1 MKFMRKWMKTVPAL
15 AAAAVVAVGLGTMNA
30 HAEKSEDLTIADRVY
45 IGEVAVGGMT
55 ADEAEKAVEEY
66 VAGLADETITLA
78 VNDVTVETTAGELG
92 LAWENRENIQD
103 AVEFGKSGN
112 LIARYKASKDLE
124 HEDKIF
130 HLSLVVDEEKT
141 AACLET
147 HAEEMNR
154 EPVDFGLT
162 RENGEFQITGGE
174 EGIVVN
180 VEQSVEAIDTF
191 FADGWAQ
198 QPKIELVA
206 EIAEP
211 QGSEEELR
219 KVKDVLGTF
228 HTNYGSSASGRRTNI
243 AVGCSKINGTV
254 VYPGEEF
261 SVYKMVSPF
270 NAENGYKLAGAYEN
284 GTTVDAYGGGICQVS
299 TTLYNAAIRAELE
312 ITERSGHSMIVN
324 YVDPSA
330 DAAIAGDY
338 KDLKFKNNTDAP
350 IYIDGYT
357 TGSEIGFTIY
367 GEETRPANRQ
377 VSFVSETLSTT
388 APAVKFEATGDAI
401 GTITK
406 TQSSHTGKT
415 ARLWKI
421 VTVDGVEQSRD
432 VFNKTSYAMS
442 PTIYAVGTSSGNA
455 EAVAAMKAAVAT
467 QDEATIRAA
476 AAQWN
481 DAAIEKAK
489 AEEEQK
495 KQEEEQKKQQEAQ
508 QPQQPQQQPQE
519 TPQQTDPN
527 TVQ

>member
-1 MKFMRKWMKTVPAL
+1 MKKWMKVVPAL
-15 AAAAVVAVGLGTMNA
+15 AAAAVIAAGLGTMNA
-30 HAEKSEDLTIADRVY
+30 HAEKSEDLTIADRIY

-55 ADEAEKAVEEY
+55 ADEAERAVGEY
-66 VAGLADETITLA
+66 VAGLADETVTLA

-92 LAWENRENIQD
+92 IAWENRENVQD
-103 AVEFGKSGN
+103 AVEFGKKGN
-112 LIARYKASKDLE
+112 LIARYKAAKDLE
-124 HEDKIF
+124 HEDKVF
-130 HLSLVVDEEKT
+130 HLPIVVDEEKT
-141 AACLET
+141 AACLEA
-147 HAEEMNR
+147 HAEELNR
-154 EPVDFGLT
+154 EPVDFGLI
-162 RENGEFQITGGE
+162 REDGEFQITGGE

-191 FADGWAQ
+191 FADGWTQ
-198 QPKIELVA
+198 QPKVELAA

-211 QGSEEELR
+211 QGSEEELK

-228 HTNYGSSASGRRTNI
+228 HTNYSSSASGRKTNI
-243 AVGCSKINGTV
+243 AVGCSKISGSV

-261 SVYKMVSPF
+261 SVYRVVSPF
-270 NAENGYKLAGAYEN
+270 NADNGYKLAGAYEN

-312 ITERSGHSMIVN
+312 ITERSGHSMLVN

-338 KDLKFKNNTDAP
+338 KDLKFKNNTNAP

-357 TGSEIGFTIY
+357 TGAEIGFTIY

-388 APAVKFEATGDAI
+388 APTVKFEASGDAI

-406 TQSSHTGKT
+406 KQSSHTGKS

-421 VTVDGVEQSRD
+421 VTVDGAEESRE
-432 VFNKTSYAMS
+432 VFNKTSYSMS
-442 PTIYAVGTSSGNA
+442 PTIYSVGTSSGNA

-467 QDEATIRAA
+467 QDEAAIRAA

-481 DAAIEKAK
+481 DEALAK

-495 KQEEEQKKQQEAQ
+495 KQQEEEQKKQQEAQ
-508 QPQQPQQQPQE
+508 QPQE
-519 TPQQTDPN
+519 TPQQETDPN
-527 TVQ
+527 AAQ

>member
-1 MKFMRKWMKTVPAL
+1 MRKWMKVLPVL
-15 AAAAVVAVGLGTMNA
+15 AVAAVIAAGLGTMNA
-30 HAEKSEDLTIADRVY
+30 HAEKNEDSTIADRIY

-55 ADEAEKAVEEY
+55 ADEAEEAVEEY
-66 VAGLADETITLA
+66 VAGLAGETITLA

-92 LAWENRENIQD
+92 LAWEDRENIQD

-112 LIARYKASKDLE
+112 LIARYKAAKDLE
-124 HEDKIF
+124 HEDRVF
-130 HLSLVVDEEKT
+130 HLPLVVDAEKT
-141 AACLET
+141 AACLEA

-154 EPVDFGLT
+154 EPVDFGLI

-191 FADGWAQ
+191 FADGWTQ

-211 QGSEEELR
+211 QGSEEELQ

-228 HTNYGSSASGRRTNI
+228 HTNYASSASGRKTNI
-243 AVGCSKINGTV
+243 SVGCSKINGNV
-254 VYPGEEF
+254 IYPGEEF
-261 SVYKMVSPF
+261 SVYQTVSPF
-270 NAENGYKLAGAYEN
+270 NKDNGYKLAGAYEN
-284 GTTVDAYGGGICQVS
+284 GTTVEAYGGGICQVS
-299 TTLYNAAIRAELE
+299 TTLYNAVIRAELE

-330 DAAIAGDY
+330 DAAIAGEY
-338 KDLKFKNNTDAP
+338 KDFKFKNNTNAP

-357 TGSEIGFTIY
+357 TGSEIYFTIY
-367 GEETRPANRQ
+367 GEETRPENRK

-388 APAVKFEATGDAI
+388 APTVKFEASGDAI
-401 GTITK
+401 GKITK
-406 TQSSHTGKT
+406 TQSSHTGKS
-415 ARLWKI
+415 ARLWKV

-432 VFNKTSYAMS
+432 VFNQTSYKMS
-442 PTIYAVGTSSGNA
+442 PTIYSVGTSSGNA
-455 EAVAAMKAAVAT
+455 EAVVAMKAAIAT

-481 DAAIEKAK
+481 DEALEKA
-489 AEEEQK
+489 
-495 KQEEEQKKQQEAQ
+495 KQEEEQKKQQE
-508 QPQQPQQQPQE
+508 QQQQQQQQQQEPQE
-519 TPQQTDPN
+519 ATDPALA
-527 TVQ
+527 Q